1 MKRMLLQQKAYSE
14 GGFALCMH
22 ASSLHE
28 RKVRLP
34 QRVATSS
41 LGPGLAFHPQLPMS
55 QHTL

>member
-1 MKRMLLQQKAYSE
+1 MLLQQKAYSE